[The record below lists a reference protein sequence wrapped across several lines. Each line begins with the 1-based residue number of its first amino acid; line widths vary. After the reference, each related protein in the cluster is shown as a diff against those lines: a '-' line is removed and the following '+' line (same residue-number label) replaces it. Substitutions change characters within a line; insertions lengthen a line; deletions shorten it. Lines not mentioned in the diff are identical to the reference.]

1 MIKTILTVFLC
12 LAFAL
17 PVRAQSDNA
26 PLPEAEY
33 KISVPHSERTK
44 ANIADSL
51 LDFLLIKAFSRL
63 KDISVSYDFFEL
75 QPQGVLHFTGFSI
88 QMNRASAQG
97 NVKFSS
103 FTVDAKELLSFL
115 NTRTVALG
123 KVEMRGVSADL
134 RVGHDKT
141 AVQFDAASIGLT
153 QLRLLSLDENSK
165 NEAITVESAVLSD
178 VRYASK
184 SKCHTARNIAATNIQ
199 IRSEPPKGVFFDSA
213 VVDSKN
219 YATVGEIGIATEKA
233 CGKRR

>member
-1 MIKTILTVFLC
+1 MIKTILAVFLC
-12 LAFAL
+12 FAFAL
-17 PVRAQSDNA
+17 PVRAQTDDT

-44 ANIADSL
+44 ANFADSL
-51 LDFLLIKAFSRL
+51 LDFLLTKAFSRL

-97 NVKFSS
+97 NVSFSS

-115 NTRTVALG
+115 DTRAVALG
-123 KVEMRGVSADL
+123 KIEMRGVSADL

-141 AVQFDAASIGLT
+141 AVRFDADSIGLT
-153 QLRLLSLDENSK
+153 QLRLLSLAEDSK
-165 NEAITVESAVLSD
+165 NEAVTAESAVLSN
-178 VRYASK
+178 VRYVSK

-213 VVDSKN
+213 VVDSESF
-219 YATVGEIGIATEKA
+219 ATVGEIGTATEKA